1 MFDVLTVA
9 AVADELQASVLDG
22 RIQKLG
28 LVNATTIAAEVY
40 ARGRRWPL
48 VMSAEPTTAGIW
60 LADRLPST
68 DPSLITPFGLQLRK
82 YVRGGFLIGI
92 DQPPL
97 ERLVRLSIVK
107 RLDPGN
113 ARGRSVQEVASG
125 LDDDEPAIEEDRE
138 EDDGDIWDPSLN
150 RVDLYVEVMGR
161 HSNLIMVDADG
172 KVMESAKRVTAA
184 MSRVRPI
191 LPKVEYTP
199 PPPPERPDPRRL
211 TSAGIEQ
218 LLAGAKPSGSLAD
231 LLVRGLRGVSPQIA
245 REVAFRVVGEATAK
259 VSALDP
265 ANDAGDLAREVRGV
279 FEPLLTRTW
288 APKVYEQEGEPIA
301 YAAIP
306 MAYLEQIATER
317 PVDTI
322 SEAIQTIVDTGGD
335 AGPRDHTQR
344 RERVVVAI
352 DRERER
358 VRSRLHALQ
367 EQFKRA
373 EQVEQLRAWGD
384 LIYAWLWQIQPGDTE
399 LVVEDV
405 RVPLDPKLSPKD
417 QAQAYFEE
425 YRKAQRAGQLVPE
438 HVEATEIEL
447 RYLEQLRTQASQAEG
462 FAAIETLRQEF
473 EEHTGGRQ
481 SVGERKG
488 STSRKKQ
495 ERRVPGLTEASG
507 NLVYIG
513 RSGRE
518 NDQVTF
524 EIGGA
529 DDTWLHARG
538 VPGSHVIVRWLRPQ
552 DEEDVDA
559 VETAAALAAFYS
571 GSRESGQVEVDV
583 TRRRNV
589 RKIKGAGPGMV
600 TYRNE
605 RTILVRPADEAT
617 LKQQGRLD

>member
-9 AVADELQASVLDG
+9 AVADELQATVLDG
-22 RIQKLG
+22 RVQKLG
-28 LVNATTIAAEVY
+28 LVNATTIAAEIY
-40 ARGRRWPL
+40 AQGRRWPL
-48 VMSAEPTTAGIW
+48 VMSAEPGTAGIW

-113 ARGRSVQEVASG
+113 ARPARAGED
-125 LDDDEPAIEEDRE
+125 LPDDSDDAERDPEIDERDM
-138 EDDGDIWDPSLN
+138 WDPSLN

-161 HSNLIMVDADG
+161 HSNLIMVDSDG
-172 KVMESAKRVTAA
+172 RVMESAKRVTAA

-199 PPPPERPDPRRL
+199 PPPPDRPDPRRL
-211 TSAGIEQ
+211 TSASVEQ
-218 LLAGAKPSGSLAD
+218 LLSGAKPSGSIAD

-245 REVAFRVVGEATAK
+245 REVAFRVAGNVTAK
-259 VSALDP
+259 VSDMNP
-265 ANDAGDLAREVRGV
+265 VDDATLLARDVRGL

-288 APKVYEQEGEPIA
+288 EPAVYEQEGEPIA
-301 YAAIP
+301 YAAVP
-306 MAYLEQIATER
+306 LSYLAEMATER
-317 PVDTI
+317 SVESI
-322 SEAIQTIVDTGGD
+322 SEAIQTIVDTGGE

-344 RERVVVAI
+344 RERVVGAI

-373 EQVEQLRAWGD
+373 EQVERLREWGE

-438 HVEATEIEL
+438 HVESTEVEL
-447 RYLEQLRTQASQAEG
+447 RYLDQLRTQASQAEG
-462 FAAIETLRQEF
+462 FAAIEALREEF

-495 ERRVPGLTEASG
+495 DRRVPGLTEESG
-507 NLVYIG
+507 NLIFIG

-538 VPGSHVIVRWLRPQ
+538 VPGSHVIIRWLRPQ
-552 DEEDVDA
+552 DDEDVQA
-559 VETAAALAAFYS
+559 IETAAALAAFYS
-571 GSRESGQVEVDV
+571 GSRQSSQVEVDV

-605 RTILVRPADEAT
+605 RTILVPPTDEVT

>member
-28 LVNATTIAAEVY
+28 LVNSTTIAAEIY
-40 ARGRRWPL
+40 AQGRRRPL

-92 DQPPL
+92 EQPPL

-107 RLDPGN
+107 RLDTGN
-113 ARGRSVQEVASG
+113 ARTTRSG
-125 LDDDEPAIEEDRE
+125 LSTADLHDDDVEDA
-138 EDDGDIWDPSLN
+138 DDGAEGDIWDPSLN
-150 RVDLYVEVMGR
+150 RAELYIEVMGR
-161 HSNLIMVDADG
+161 HSNLILVDAEG
-172 KVMESAKRVTAA
+172 RVMESAKRVTAA

-191 LPKVEYTP
+191 LPRVEYTP
-199 PPPPERPDPRRL
+199 PPPPDRPDPRQL
-211 TSAGIEQ
+211 TSGGAEK
-218 LLAGAKPSGSLAD
+218 LLAGAKSTGSLAD

-245 REVAFRVVGEATAK
+245 REVAYRVTGDAAATAGQ
-259 VSALDP
+259 LDTVD
-265 ANDAGDLAREVRGV
+265 DAGDLARNVRGL
-279 FEPLLTRTW
+279 FEPLLTRSW
-288 APKVYEQEGEPIA
+288 APAVYEQEGEPIA
-301 YAAIP
+301 YAATPIS
-306 MAYLEQIATER
+306 YLTEIASER
-317 PVDTI
+317 PVDSI
-322 SEAIQTIVDTGGD
+322 SEAIQTMVDTGGET
-335 AGPRDHTQR
+335 GPRDHRQR
-344 RERVVVAI
+344 RERVVAAI

-358 VRSRLHALQ
+358 VQSRLHALQ

-373 EQVEQLRAWGD
+373 EQVEQLREWGE

-399 LVVEDV
+399 LVIDDV
-405 RVPLDPKLSPKD
+405 RVPLDPKMSPKE

-425 YRKAQRAGQLVPE
+425 YRKSQRAGQLVPE
-438 HVEATEIEL
+438 HVEAAEVEL
-447 RYLEQLRTQASQAEG
+447 RYLDQLRTQAAQAEG
-462 FAAIETLRQEF
+462 FAAIEAMRQEF

-481 SVGERKG
+481 EVGERKG

-507 NLVYIG
+507 NVIYVG

-524 EIGGA
+524 SIAGA

-538 VPGSHVIVRWLRPQ
+538 VPGSHVVVRWLRPQ
-552 DEEDVDA
+552 EDEDVGA
-559 VETAAALAAFYS
+559 IETAAALAAYYS